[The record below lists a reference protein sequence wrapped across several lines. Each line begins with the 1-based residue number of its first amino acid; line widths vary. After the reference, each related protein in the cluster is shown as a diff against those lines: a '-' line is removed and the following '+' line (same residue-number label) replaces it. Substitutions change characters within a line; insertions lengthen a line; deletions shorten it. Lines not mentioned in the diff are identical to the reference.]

1 MKKLTYEDGYIVV
14 RNMDGTLFWSS
25 HWGDVK
31 GSYVEERSKGGY
43 KTILL
48 EGTLIEDNDYY
59 GEKKLEL

>member
-1 MKKLTYEDGYIVV
+1 
-14 RNMDGTLFWSS
+14 MDGTLFWSS